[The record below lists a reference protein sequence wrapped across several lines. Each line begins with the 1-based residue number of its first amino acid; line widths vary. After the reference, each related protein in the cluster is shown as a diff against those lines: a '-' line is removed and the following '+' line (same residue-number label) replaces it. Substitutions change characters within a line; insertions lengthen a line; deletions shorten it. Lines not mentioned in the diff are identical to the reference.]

1 MSLSE
6 SIHEFIF
13 ILIELGIPSGSL
25 GVVSFTNVIHSAFMS
40 GLVLTCISLFYL
52 ILNADFVAAAQLLIY
67 VGAINVLIVFA
78 VMLTDK
84 TVGSNSYPTKES
96 GITLAACAT
105 LFVSPTLVIQNTEW
119 SYASFSNDQSK
130 IIEELAKK
138 SDIKEIGYR
147 LLTKFLVSFELLSI
161 ILLVA
166 SIGAI
171 TVAREEQTEVMN
183 KGAVTPPPSSQHK
196 SSSCR
201 SMIIDSKFY

>member
-6 SIHEFIF
+6 SIHESIF

-25 GVVSFTNVIHSAFMS
+25 GVVSFANVIHSAFMS
-40 GLVLTCISLFYL
+40 GLVLTRISLFYL
-52 ILNADFVAAAQLLIY
+52 ILNADFVAAAQLLVY

-78 VMLTDK
+78 VMLTGR

-119 SYASFSNDQSK
+119 SYNYFSIDQSK

-138 SDIKEIGYR
+138 SDIKQIGYE

-171 TVAREEQTEVMN
+171 TVAREERTDVVDKGVVM
-183 KGAVTPPPSSQHK
+183 PPPSSQHK
-196 SSSCR
+196 SSSC
-201 SMIIDSKFY
+201 